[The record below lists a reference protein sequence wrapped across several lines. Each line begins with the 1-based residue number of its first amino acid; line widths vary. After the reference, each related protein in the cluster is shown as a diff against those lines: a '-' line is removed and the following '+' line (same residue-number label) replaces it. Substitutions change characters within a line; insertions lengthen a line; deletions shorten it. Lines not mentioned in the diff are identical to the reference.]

1 MPDTA
6 AKRID
11 AIDFWRGFALL
22 TIYIDHLPANAFQ
35 QVTFGKFGFSDAAEL
50 FVFLSGVSVAFAYG
64 PRFFN
69 GQAGAA
75 VKAVLRRTFTLY
87 WVQALISL
95 MIIGLFAAAA
105 FYADNDDLIEDPA
118 RGLVVSSPAQGVSA
132 MLILLHQL
140 GNVDILPLY
149 IVLLLMT
156 PTLLLLARRSDWL
169 MLTASAA
176 LYAAARVFA
185 LNLPHWPLDGS
196 WYFNPFAW
204 QFIFV
209 LGIFVGRRIKNGGI
223 GYDRRAFV
231 VTLAVVAASA
241 VVATDALRL
250 IPRLSLDAHVLLD
263 TTKTD
268 LGLARLVHFIAL
280 AYLIGQSG
288 VARLLRSTPIYAP
301 LALMGRHSLPVFAT
315 GSLLTAIGEVIVD
328 TRAEDFTHPL
338 PLGGVIVAGG
348 IVLHYLVARVLS
360 ARRAVQMRPRVSWRR
375 RGTGRIRRFSSKRPE
390 AFCDSIECEVPC
402 PSP

>member
-22 TIYIDHLPANAFQ
+22 TIFIDHLPANAFQ
-35 QVTFGKFGFSDAAEL
+35 QVTFGKFGFSDAADL
-50 FVFLSGVSVAFAYG
+50 FVFLSGISVAFAYG

-87 WVQALISL
+87 WVQVLVSF

-105 FYADNDDLIEDPA
+105 FYSDNDDVLEDPA
-118 RGLVVSSPAQGVSA
+118 RDLVVSSPAQGVSA
-132 MLILLHQL
+132 MLVLLHQL

-169 MLTASAA
+169 MLAASAV

-196 WYFNPFAW
+196 WYFNPLAW

-241 VVATDALRL
+241 AVATDALRL
-250 IPRLSLDAHVLLD
+250 VPGLSLDAHVLLD

-288 VARLLRSTPIYAP
+288 VARLSRSTPIYAP

-315 GSLLTAIGEVIVD
+315 GSVLTAIGEVIVE
-328 TRAEDFTHPL
+328 TRREDFTHPL
-338 PLGGVIVAGG
+338 ALGGVIVAGG
-348 IVLHYLVARVLS
+348 VVLHYLVARVLA
-360 ARRAVQMRPRVSWRR
+360 ARRAVQMRPALAPARVLAPPRHRR
-375 RGTGRIRRFSSKRPE
+375 
-390 AFCDSIECEVPC
+390 D
-402 PSP
+402 